1 MDQHQP
7 QRRLSEI
14 SHLFLSDVRARQTNN
29 APPPVRK
36 PPGTF
41 KGDVSIDLTPEE
53 FAQVFADGNDTDAHA
68 PVPSAP
74 VHPTH
79 EPTSHKFKPVQAI
92 IAHHLGELMADRV
105 RDIAGMICQD
115 GARVGVIY
123 ADASDLRVCCV
134 EHNPSAEPAAEDDLP
149 AESLDAQRLEEVIV
163 ELNQDIAQWLIV
175 LPDHRSAD
183 SRSLLRQ
190 IAHWTLV
197 TGVDHDGVV
206 SSYRTIKGLAEGAKP
221 HLAITVFGAIDE
233 HELDKTHR
241 KLASVCEQ
249 FLHMKPAL
257 LGAVEPGDNVV
268 EHVVLNASAAGSTMQ
283 IGSAPQWKV
292 LSDLVRNAA
301 SLPIAAP
308 VTPSPAT
315 PSPVVSV
322 PVNKP
327 VMRSIPVEAPRPVS
341 PIASAAPV
349 MEDGFTSI
357 IDLPQAEVSASSIVQ
372 AVIRGGNNL
381 IETPIKSPHH
391 ADAVI
396 AVSRDHHLVLV
407 SVAKQGLSDLR
418 MIGQT
423 YRWMS
428 ENRALIAMALP
439 QFAIEAHA
447 MPRLELLV
455 DHADVTAD
463 VLQPL
468 LDASHVSVR
477 AYRKLKWSG
486 KTGLLLEAA

>member
-1 MDQHQP
+1 MDQHPP

-36 PPGTF
+36 PPGSF

-53 FAQVFADGNDTDAHA
+53 FAQVFAENSDPA
-68 PVPSAP
+68 PAAAAP
-74 VHPTH
+74 EAKGETAP
-79 EPTSHKFKPVQAI
+79 KFKPVQAI

-105 RDIAGMICQD
+105 RDIAGMLCQD

-123 ADASDLRVCCV
+123 ADASDLRVCCI
-134 EHNPSAEPAAEDDLP
+134 EHNPTAEPAAEDDLP
-149 AESLDAQRLEEVIV
+149 AEALDAQRLEEVIV

-175 LPDHRSAD
+175 LPDHRSAE
-183 SRSLLRQ
+183 SRTLLGQ
-190 IAHWTLV
+190 IARWTLV

-206 SSYRTIKGLAEGAKP
+206 SSYRTIKGLADGAKP
-221 HLAITVFGAIDE
+221 QLAITVFGAVDE

-249 FLHMKPAL
+249 FLRMKPTL
-257 LGAVEPGDNVV
+257 LGAVEPADGII
-268 EHVVLNASAAGSTMQ
+268 EHVVLNASAASSPMN
-283 IGSAPQWKV
+283 IGTAPQWKV
-292 LSDLVRNAA
+292 LSDLVRNAERPA
-301 SLPIAAP
+301 VPAPAP
-308 VTPSPAT
+308 VAPA
-315 PSPVVSV
+315 PPA
-322 PVNKP
+322 NKP
-327 VMRSIPVEAPRPVS
+327 VMRSVEAPRAIPV
-341 PIASAAPV
+341 ASATAA
-349 MEDGFTSI
+349 ENDGFASI
-357 IDLPQAEVSASSIVQ
+357 IDLPHADAQPASIIQ
-372 AVIRGGNNL
+372 AVIRGGHEL

-407 SVAKQGLSDLR
+407 SVAKQGLADLR
-418 MIGQT
+418 SIGQT
-423 YRWMS
+423 YRWMN
-428 ENRALIAMALP
+428 ENRALITMALP
-439 QFAIEAHA
+439 QFAIEPHA

-455 DHADVTAD
+455 DHADITAD